1 MERKLY
7 WSITERY
14 VELIKCVSD
23 IKQCQSG
30 DYCLYLCKYM
40 LDQFSYVG
48 VITVELLRHGEVY
61 TWENVNCS
69 VHNIIVGKLWVEHHG
84 RMEIINHKT
93 GHRADITFKKSN
105 MFSRDVHRLEGAIL
119 DNK

>member
-1 MERKLY
+1 
-7 WSITERY
+7 
-14 VELIKCVSD
+14 
-23 IKQCQSG
+23 
-30 DYCLYLCKYM
+30 M